1 MKEQLYTELR
11 TISNTELQI
20 EVITDKTINS
30 EVLEFESKNS
40 LLKYIDR
47 LRKNLHTTDMSL
59 CIIDNIRNITYK
71 FNLDNTEHQK
81 SHTKEKRL
89 RGDNLRF
96 IPKTMVKV
104 EKSSK
109 DIKKEKIESIM
120 IDISVGNL
128 QVAKDELEKL
138 FG

>member
-1 MKEQLYTELR
+1 MTQEIYTELR
-11 TISNTELQI
+11 TLSNKELQI
-20 EVITDKTINS
+20 EVITDKTKHQ
-30 EVLEFESKNS
+30 EP
-40 LLKYIDR
+40 
-47 LRKNLHTTDMSL
+47 HTV
-59 CIIDNIRNITYK
+59 
-71 FNLDNTEHQK
+71 
-81 SHTKEKRL
+81 EKRL

-96 IPKTMVKV
+96 IPKSMVKV

-109 DIKKEKIESIM
+109 DIKKEKIQSIM

>member
-1 MKEQLYTELR
+1 MTQELYTELR
-11 TISNTELQI
+11 TLSNKELQI

-30 EVLEFESKNS
+30 EILEFESKQS

-47 LRKNLHTTDMSL
+47 LRKNLHKTDMSV
-59 CIIDNIRNITYK
+59 CIIDDIRNITYK
-71 FNLDNTEHQK
+71 FNLDNTKHQEP
-81 SHTKEKRL
+81 HTVEKRL

-96 IPKTMVKV
+96 IPKSMVKV

-109 DIKKEKIESIM
+109 EIKKEKIQSIM

>member
-1 MKEQLYTELR
+1 MKEELYTELR
-11 TISNTELQI
+11 TISNKELQI

-30 EVLEFESKNS
+30 EVLEFTSKNS

-47 LRKNLHTTDMSL
+47 LRKNLHKTDMSV
-59 CIIDNIRNITYK
+59 CIIDDIRNITYK
-71 FNLDNTEHQK
+71 FNLDNTEHK
-81 SHTKEKRL
+81 VAHTKFKRL
-89 RGDNLRF
+89 RGDSLRF
-96 IPKTMVKV
+96 IPKSMVKV

-109 DIKKEKIESIM
+109 DIKKEIIERIM

>member
-1 MKEQLYTELR
+1 MKEELYTELR
-11 TISNTELQI
+11 TLSNTELQI

-30 EVLEFESKNS
+30 EILEFESKLS

-47 LRKNLHTTDMSL
+47 LRKNLHKTDMSV
-59 CIIDNIRNITYK
+59 CIIDDIRNITYK

-109 DIKKEKIESIM
+109 EIKKEKIQNIM
-120 IDISVGNL
+120 MDISVGNL
-128 QVAKDELEKL
+128 EVAKDELEKL

>member
-1 MKEQLYTELR
+1 MKEELYTELR

-47 LRKNLHTTDMSL
+47 LRKNLHTTNMSL
-59 CIIDNIRNITYK
+59 CIIDDIRNITYK
-71 FNLDNTEHQK
+71 FNLDNTEHQE
-81 SHTKEKRL
+81 SHTVEKRL

-120 IDISVGNL
+120 MDISVGNL
-128 QVAKDELEKL
+128 EVAKDELEKL

>member
-1 MKEQLYTELR
+1 MKEELYTELR

-47 LRKNLHTTDMSL
+47 LRKNLHTTNMSL
-59 CIIDNIRNITYK
+59 CIIDDIRNITYK
-71 FNLDNTEHQK
+71 FNLDNTKHQK
-81 SHTKEKRL
+81 THTREKRL